1 MLKVLNSPKNKNGDT
16 IKIIMISSA
25 GSEGL
30 DLKNIRQI
38 HIMET
43 YWNEVRVKQVIGR
56 GVRNNSHKDLPPKD
70 RNVTVFRYFSCLL
83 YTSDSADDA

>member
-1 MLKVLNSPKNKNGDT
+1 
-16 IKIIMISSA
+16 MISSA

-38 HIMET
+38 HIMEP

-70 RNVTVFRYFSCLL
+70 RNVTVFRYFSVLSETNKSPVL
-83 YTSDSADDA
+83 SFLRIRTFFFI